1 MLSRNLRVSI
11 IETSTV
17 WAQKEANLQ
26 QLEQSLAAVPAHTDL
41 VVLPEMFSTGSI
53 VAERELA
60 AQVAERNIDDTI
72 TRVHQLA
79 STHNVAFAGTF
90 LAHTAS
96 QLYNRAFFIEPDG
109 DETFYDKRH
118 LFTFAGE
125 QRTYKAGFKPAPIVR
140 YRGMNIK
147 MVTCYDLRFPVFCRN
162 VGNNYDILLVMANW
176 PTQRQDAWQKLLM
189 ARAIENEAY
198 VCAVNRRG
206 TDPHGLDY
214 GAGSSFIIDY
224 KGNVINQTA
233 AQQPICAADLSQAA
247 LQRFRQQF
255 PAWQDAD
262 PFTLR

>member
-1 MLSRNLRVSI
+1 MLSRNLRVSL
-11 IETSTV
+11 IETNTV
-17 WAQKEANLQ
+17 WAQKEANLTN
-26 QLEQSLAAVPAHTDL
+26 LEQSLAAVPDHTDL

-53 VAERELA
+53 VAERDLA
-60 AQVAERNIDDTI
+60 AQVAERNIDATI
-72 TRVHQLA
+72 LRIHQLA
-79 STHNVAFAGTF
+79 DSYNVAFAGTY

-125 QRTYKAGFKPAPIVR
+125 QRTYKAGFSPAPIVR
-140 YRGMNIK
+140 YRGMNVKLI
-147 MVTCYDLRFPVFCRN
+147 TCYDVRFPVFCRN
-162 VGNNYDILLVMANW
+162 VNNNYDILLVMANW
-176 PTQRQDAWQKLLM
+176 PVQRQDAWLKLLM

-206 TDPHGLDY
+206 SDPHGLDY
-214 GAGSSFIIDY
+214 GTGSSFIIDY
-224 KGNVINQTA
+224 KGNIVNQTTA
-233 AQQPICAADLSQAA
+233 ANPICAADLSKAA